1 MVGFGMEIRY
11 NVDDV
16 DENEEMR
23 QERLQL
29 ESLIKD
35 LSMNV
40 LESKCWKKSCVQLRN
55 VEMVIL
61 R

>member
-1 MVGFGMEIRY
+1 MEIRY